1 MYSCHQRFLPA
12 TAHARDAAELFND
25 VLLKFGFRRGLRPE
39 DHGFVGTYL
48 GVRQDVVFSPRSYI
62 GSPQE
67 FVTSGILRGFPGF
80 LKSDVFGVGH
90 GYAPCFQQEVTH

>member
-1 MYSCHQRFLPA
+1 MGFAQSLLRSCWPRMLAHRGATWLPPLP
-12 TAHARDAAELFND
+12 T
-25 VLLKFGFRRGLRPE
+25 
-39 DHGFVGTYL
+39 TYL
-48 GVRQDVVFSPRSYI
+48 NVLAITGVKIF

-90 GYAPCFQQEVTH
+90 GYAPCFQQEVT